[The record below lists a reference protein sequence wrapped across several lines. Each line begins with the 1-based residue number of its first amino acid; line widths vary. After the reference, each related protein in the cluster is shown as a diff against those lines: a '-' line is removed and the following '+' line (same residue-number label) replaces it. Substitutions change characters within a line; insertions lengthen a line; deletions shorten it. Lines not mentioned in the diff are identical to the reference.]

1 MVVSSLGRIRLE
13 GDLCARDAGPD
24 RVGQFAGGGGGSD
37 MSKVIS
43 VNKMIEDLRSRLP
56 VMKSSG
62 ELINNVNT
70 NGS

>member
-1 MVVSSLGRIRLE
+1 MVSTSRS
-13 GDLCARDAGPD
+13 
-24 RVGQFAGGGGGSD
+24 GGGGGSD